1 MKKDSVALRI
11 LLIAA
16 ITILLLIPLLM
27 IQSLI
32 TDRQQYR
39 FEAVH
44 EISKSWA
51 GAQTIAGP
59 MITIT
64 SKEEKEDK
72 QGKKYFVTK
81 SFHYLP
87 ENLII
92 DVDVIPEKRY
102 RGIYEVMLYKSK
114 IKMRGNFNL
123 TKLFEQ
129 FADKKI
135 EECYISFNISD
146 LRGIQKNAVLK
157 LNGENFNL
165 ISGLKNKI
173 FKSGF
178 YSDFDLSTEYVLQN
192 FDIELELNGM
202 ENLDFIPLGKFT
214 DVNISSPWNNP
225 SFAGAFLPTTRE
237 VTEDGFTAQWKVNHF
252 NRSYPQEW
260 ESKTYDTFSSAFGV
274 KLLVPVDEY
283 QKTMRTSKYGMMIV
297 VLTFLS
303 FFMVEL
309 FSKKVIHPIQY
320 LLVGLALLIF
330 YSILL
335 AISEYILFQYSYLIS
350 SLLVVALIGF
360 YVKSIYKSKQIASI
374 ITGVLFMFYGFMY
387 VILQLQ
393 DYSLLLG
400 TIALFVILATTMF
413 FTRKINWFEIFSG
426 KEKADKSGTVPI
438 SD

>member
-39 FEAVH
+39 YVAIQ

-59 MITIT
+59 MITVT
-64 SKEEKEDK
+64 TKKEKVDK
-72 QGKKYFVTK
+72 KGNKYLVTR
-81 SFHYLP
+81 SYYYLP
-87 ENLII
+87 ENLKI
-92 DVDVIPEKRY
+92 DVDVTPEKRY
-102 RGIYEVMLYKSK
+102 KGIYEAMLYKSK
-114 IKMRGNFNL
+114 IKMSGNFNL
-123 TKLFEQ
+123 EKLFKQ

-135 EECYISFNISD
+135 EQSYISFNISD
-146 LRGIQKNAVLK
+146 LRGIQKNVRLQ
-157 LNGENFNL
+157 LNGKNHNL

-178 YSDFDLSTEYVLQN
+178 YSDFELNTEDVLQN
-192 FDIELELNGM
+192 YEIDLELNGM
-202 ENLDFIPLGKFT
+202 ENLDFLPLGKFT
-214 DVNISSPWNNP
+214 EVNINSPWNNP
-225 SFAGAFLPTTRE
+225 SFAGAFLPTTRKI
-237 VTEDGFTAQWKVNHF
+237 TDDGFTAQWKVNHF

-260 ESKTYDTFSSAFGV
+260 EGKTYDAFPSAFGV
-274 KLLVPVDEY
+274 KLLIPVDEY
-283 QKTMRTSKYGMMIV
+283 QKTMRTSKYGLMII

-303 FFMVEL
+303 FFMIEL

-350 SLLVVALIGF
+350 SLLIIALIGF
-360 YVKSIYKSKQIASI
+360 YVKGIYKSKQIATI
-374 ITGVLFMFYGFMY
+374 ITGMLFMFYGFMY

-400 TIALFVILATTMF
+400 NIALFIILAAIMF
-413 FTRKINWFEIFSG
+413 FTRKINWFEIFSSKVK
-426 KEKADKSGTVPI
+426 KEVG
-438 SD
+438 

>member
-11 LLIAA
+11 IFIAG
-16 ITILLLIPLLM
+16 IIILLLIPLLM

-32 TDRQQYR
+32 IDRQQYR
-39 FEAVH
+39 FVAIQ

-59 MITIT
+59 IITVT
-64 SKEEKEDK
+64 TKREKEDK
-72 QGKKYFVTK
+72 EGNKYFVTR
-81 SFHYLP
+81 SYHYLP
-87 ENLII
+87 ENLKI
-92 DVDVIPEKRY
+92 DVDVTPEKRY

-114 IKMRGNFNL
+114 IKLSGNFNL
-123 TKLFEQ
+123 KKLFEQ

-135 EECYISFNISD
+135 EESYISFNISD
-146 LRGIQKNAVLK
+146 LRGIQKDVKLK
-157 LNGENFNL
+157 LNGDSYNL
-165 ISGLKNKI
+165 ISGIKNKI

-178 YSDFDLSTEYVLQN
+178 YSDFELNKDNILQN

-214 DVNISSPWNNP
+214 EVNVSSPWSNP
-225 SFAGAFLPTTRE
+225 GFAGAFLPVTRK
-237 VTEDGFTAQWKVNHF
+237 VAEDGFTAHWKINHF

-260 ESKTYDTFSSAFGV
+260 EGKTYDAFPSAFGV

-350 SLLVVALIGF
+350 SLLIIGLIGF
-360 YVKSIYKSKQIASI
+360 YVKSIYKSKQISSI
-374 ITGVLFMFYGFMY
+374 ITGMLLMFYGFMY

-400 TIALFVILATTMF
+400 TIALFIILAAIMF
-413 FTRKINWFEIFSG
+413 FTRKINWFEIFGS
-426 KEKADKSGTVPI
+426 KP
-438 SD
+438 

>member
-1 MKKDSVALRI
+1 MKKNSVALRI

-16 ITILLLIPLLM
+16 IIILLLIPLLM

-39 FEAVH
+39 FEAIH

-59 MITIT
+59 MITVT
-64 SKEEKEDK
+64 TKKEKENK
-72 QGKKYFVTK
+72 EGKKYFATR
-81 SFHYLP
+81 SYHYLP
-87 ENLII
+87 EDLKM
-92 DVDVIPEKRY
+92 DVEIIPEKRY
-102 RGIYEVMLYKSK
+102 KGIYEAMLYKSK
-114 IKMRGNFNL
+114 IKISGNFNL
-123 TKLFEQ
+123 KKLIEQ

-135 EECYISFNISD
+135 EQSYISFNISD
-146 LRGIQKNAVLK
+146 LRGMQKNVRLQ
-157 LNGENFNL
+157 LNGKNYNL

-178 YSDFDLSTEYVLQN
+178 YSDFELNTENVLQN
-192 FDIELELNGM
+192 FNIEMELNGM

-214 DVNISSPWNNP
+214 EVSINSPWNNP

-237 VTEDGFTAQWKVNHF
+237 ISEDGFTAKWRVNHF

-260 ESKTYDTFSSAFGV
+260 ERKTYDAFPSAFGV

-303 FFMVEL
+303 FFMIEL

-350 SLLVVALIGF
+350 SFLVIVLIGF

-374 ITGVLFMFYGFMY
+374 ITGMLFMFYSFMY

-400 TIALFVILATTMF
+400 TIALFIILAAIMF
-413 FTRKINWFEIFSG
+413 FTRKISWFEIFSNKVR
-426 KEKADKSGTVPI
+426 KEVE
-438 SD
+438 

>member
-39 FEAVH
+39 FEAVQ
-44 EISKSWA
+44 EISKSWS

-59 MITIT
+59 VITVT
-64 SKEEKEDK
+64 YREEKENK
-72 QGKKYFVTK
+72 EGKKYLTK
-81 SFHYLP
+81 KSYHYLP
-87 ENLII
+87 ENLKM
-92 DVDVIPEKRY
+92 DVDVTPEKRY
-102 RGIYEVMLYKSK
+102 RGIYEVILYKSK

-123 TKLFEQ
+123 KKLIEQ
-129 FADKKI
+129 FSDKKI
-135 EECYISFNISD
+135 EQSYISFNISD
-146 LRGIQKNAVLK
+146 LRGIQKDAVLK
-157 LNGENFNL
+157 LNDKNYNL
-165 ISGLKNKI
+165 VSGLKNKI

-178 YSDFDLSTEYVLQN
+178 YSDFDLSNVNVLPH

-214 DVNISSPWNNP
+214 DVNVNSPWNNP

-237 VTEDGFTAQWKVNHF
+237 VTEDGFTAQWKVNYF

-260 ESKTYDTFSSAFGV
+260 KGKTYDTFPSAFGV

-283 QKTMRTSKYGMMIV
+283 QKTMRTSKYGLMIIA
-297 VLTFLS
+297 LTFLS
-303 FFMVEL
+303 FFMIEL

-335 AISEYILFQYSYLIS
+335 AISEYILFQFSYLIS
-350 SLLVVALIGF
+350 SLLIIALIGF
-360 YVKSIYKSKQIASI
+360 YVKSIYKSKQIATI
-374 ITGVLFMFYGFMY
+374 ITGMLFMFYGFMY

-400 TIALFVILATTMF
+400 TIALFIILAAIMF
-413 FTRKINWFEIFSG
+413 FTRKINWFEIF
-426 KEKADKSGTVPI
+426 KVKT
-438 SD
+438 

>member
-16 ITILLLIPLLM
+16 ITILLWIPLLM

-39 FEAVH
+39 FEVIH

-51 GAQTIAGP
+51 GAQTVAGP
-59 MITIT
+59 IITVT
-64 SKEEKEDK
+64 NKEKKENK
-72 QGKKYFVTK
+72 KGEKYFVTK
-81 SFHYLP
+81 SYHYLP
-87 ENLII
+87 ENLKI
-92 DVDVIPEKRY
+92 DASVTPEKRY
-102 RGIYEVMLYKSK
+102 KGIYEVMLYKSNIK
-114 IKMRGNFNL
+114 ISGSFNL
-123 TKLFEQ
+123 KKLLEQ
-129 FADKKI
+129 FSDKNI
-135 EECYISFNISD
+135 EQSFVSFNISD
-146 LRGIQKNAVLK
+146 LRGIQKDAALK
-157 LNGENFNL
+157 LIGTNYNL
-165 ISGLKNKI
+165 VSGLKNKI
-173 FKSGF
+173 FKNGF
-178 YSDFDLSTEYVLQN
+178 YSDIDLNKENILQN
-192 FDIELELNGM
+192 FEVELELNGM
-202 ENLDFIPLGKFT
+202 ENLDFLPLGKFT
-214 DVNISSPWNNP
+214 EVSVNSSWNNP
-225 SFAGAFLPTTRE
+225 GFAGAFLPATRE

-252 NRSYPQEW
+252 NRSFPQEW
-260 ESKTYDTFSSAFGV
+260 ESKTYNAFTSAFGV

-320 LLVGLALLIF
+320 LLIGFALLIF

-335 AISEYILFQYSYLIS
+335 AISEYILFQHSYLIS
-350 SLLVVALIGF
+350 SLLIIALIGF

-374 ITGVLFMFYGFMY
+374 ITGMLFMFYGFMY

-400 TIALFVILATTMF
+400 NIALFIILAAIMF
-413 FTRKINWFEIFSG
+413 FTRKINWFEIFSS
-426 KEKADKSGTVPI
+426 KRNI
-438 SD
+438 SQL

>member
-11 LLIAA
+11 IFIAG
-16 ITILLLIPLLM
+16 IIIMLLIPLLM

-39 FEAVH
+39 FIAIQ
-44 EISKSWA
+44 EISKGWA
-51 GAQTIAGP
+51 GAQTVAGP
-59 MITIT
+59 MITVT
-64 SKEEKEDK
+64 TEQEKEDK
-72 QGKKYFVTK
+72 EGKKYFVTK
-81 SFHYLP
+81 SDHYLP
-87 ENLII
+87 ENLKI
-92 DVDVIPEKRY
+92 DVEITPEKRY
-102 RGIYEVMLYKSK
+102 KGIYEVMLYKSK
-114 IKMRGNFNL
+114 IKISGNFNHA
-123 TKLFEQ
+123 KLFEK
-129 FADKKI
+129 FAEKKI
-135 EECYISFNISD
+135 EQSYISFNISD
-146 LRGIQKNAVLK
+146 LRGIQKDALLK
-157 LNGENFNL
+157 LNGKSYNL

-173 FKSGF
+173 FKNGF
-178 YSDFDLSTEYVLQN
+178 YSDFKLNTEDVLQN

-214 DVNISSPWNNP
+214 EVNVSSPWNNP

-237 VTEDGFTAQWKVNHF
+237 ITEDGFAAQWKVNHF

-260 ESKTYDTFSSAFGV
+260 EGKTYETFASAFGV

-283 QKTMRTSKYGMMIV
+283 QKTMRTSKYGLMII

-303 FFMVEL
+303 FFMIEL

-320 LLVGLALLIF
+320 LLVGLSLLIF

-350 SLLVVALIGF
+350 SLLIIALIGF
-360 YVKSIYKSKQIASI
+360 YVKSIYKSKQIATI
-374 ITGVLFMFYGFMY
+374 ITGMLFMFYGFMY

-400 TIALFVILATTMF
+400 TIALFIILAAIMF
-413 FTRKINWFEIFSG
+413 FTRKINWFEIFSRKTG
-426 KEKADKSGTVPI
+426 KEAG
-438 SD
+438 

>member
-16 ITILLLIPLLM
+16 IIILLLIPLLM

-39 FEAVH
+39 FEAIH

-59 MITIT
+59 MITET
-64 SKEEKEDK
+64 TKKEKENK
-72 QGKKYFVTK
+72 EGKKYFVTR
-81 SFHYLP
+81 SYHYLP
-87 ENLII
+87 EDLKMDMEI
-92 DVDVIPEKRY
+92 IPEKRY
-102 RGIYEVMLYKSK
+102 KGIYEVMLYKSK
-114 IKMRGNFNL
+114 IKISGNFNL
-123 TKLFEQ
+123 EKLVKQ

-135 EECYISFNISD
+135 EQSYISFNISD
-146 LRGIQKNAVLK
+146 LRGIQKDARLQ
-157 LNGENFNL
+157 LNGKSYNL

-178 YSDFDLSTEYVLQN
+178 YSDFKLNDKNLLQN
-192 FDIELELNGM
+192 FEIELELNGM
-202 ENLDFIPLGKFT
+202 ENMDFIPLGKFT
-214 DVNISSPWNNP
+214 EVNISSPWNNP

-237 VTEDGFTAQWKVNHF
+237 ITEDGFVAQWRINHF

-260 ESKTYDTFSSAFGV
+260 ESKTYDTFTSAFGV

-283 QKTMRTSKYGMMIV
+283 QKTMRTSKYGLMIV

-303 FFMVEL
+303 FFMIEL

-320 LLVGLALLIF
+320 LLVGFALLIF

-335 AISEYILFQYSYLIS
+335 AISEYLLFQYSYLIS
-350 SLLVVALIGF
+350 SLLIIVLIGF
-360 YVKSIYKSKQIASI
+360 YVKSIYKSRQIASI
-374 ITGVLFMFYGFMY
+374 ITGMLFMFYGFMY

-400 TIALFVILATTMF
+400 NIALFIILAAIMF
-413 FTRKINWFEIFSG
+413 FTRKINWFDALNG
-426 KEKADKSGTVPI
+426 KRNVSQV
-438 SD
+438 

>member
-51 GAQTIAGP
+51 GEQTIAGP
-59 MITIT
+59 VITVT
-64 SKEEKEDK
+64 HKKEKENKD
-72 QGKKYFVTK
+72 GKKYFVTK

-87 ENLII
+87 ENLNI
-92 DVDVIPEKRY
+92 DVLVTPEKRY

-114 IKMRGNFNL
+114 IKMRGNFNFKKL
-123 TKLFEQ
+123 TEQ
-129 FADKKI
+129 FSDKKI
-135 EECYISFNISD
+135 EQSNISFNISD
-146 LRGIQKNAVLK
+146 LRGIQKDAVFK
-157 LNGENFNL
+157 LNGTNYNL

-178 YSDFDLSTEYVLQN
+178 YSDFDLNTENVLQD
-192 FDIELELNGM
+192 FEIELELNGM

-214 DVNISSPWNNP
+214 DVSVKSPWSNP

-260 ESKTYDTFSSAFGV
+260 EGKTYDTFPSAFGV

-283 QKTMRTSKYGMMIV
+283 QKTMRTSKYGLMIIT
-297 VLTFLS
+297 LTFLS
-303 FFMVEL
+303 FFMIEL

-350 SLLVVALIGF
+350 TLLIIALIGF

-374 ITGVLFMFYGFMY
+374 VTGMLFMFYGFMY

-400 TIALFVILATTMF
+400 TLALFIILAAIMF
-413 FTRKINWFEIFSG
+413 FTRKINWFEIFNSKRDVSQG
-426 KEKADKSGTVPI
+426 
-438 SD
+438 

>member
-1 MKKDSVALRI
+1 MKKESVALRI

-32 TDRQQYR
+32 SDRQQYR

-59 MITIT
+59 VITVT
-64 SKEEKEDK
+64 YREEKENK
-72 QGKKYFVTK
+72 EGKKYFITK
-81 SFHYLP
+81 SYHYLP
-87 ENLII
+87 ENLKM
-92 DVDVIPEKRY
+92 DVDVTPEKRY

-123 TKLFEQ
+123 TKLIEQ
-129 FADKKI
+129 FSDKKI
-135 EECYISFNISD
+135 EQSYISFNISD
-146 LRGIQKNAVLK
+146 LRGIQKDAVLK
-157 LNGENFNL
+157 LNDKNYNL
-165 ISGLKNKI
+165 VSGLKNKI

-178 YSDFDLSTEYVLQN
+178 YSDFELNTENVLQN

-214 DVNISSPWNNP
+214 EVNVSSPWNNP

-237 VTEDGFTAQWKVNHF
+237 VNEDGFTAQWRVNHF

-260 ESKTYDTFSSAFGV
+260 EGKTYDTFPSAFGV

-283 QKTMRTSKYGMMIV
+283 QKTMRTSKYGLMIIA
-297 VLTFLS
+297 LTFLS
-303 FFMVEL
+303 FFMIEL

-335 AISEYILFQYSYLIS
+335 AISEYILFQFSYLIS
-350 SLLVVALIGF
+350 SLLIIALIGF
-360 YVKSIYKSKQIASI
+360 YVKSVYKSKQIASI
-374 ITGVLFMFYGFMY
+374 ITGMLFIFYGFMY
-387 VILQLQ
+387 VILHLQ

-400 TIALFVILATTMF
+400 TIVLFIILASIMF
-413 FTRKINWFEIFSG
+413 FTRKINWFEIFSSTLSD
-426 KEKADKSGTVPI
+426 DKSGKVRV